1 LQTFFT
7 TCLTVKETLDSCPPH
22 LAEDNLVKSFKI
34 KIENM
39 KTLTSLFGTFF
50 GGGKIDKPSGQ
61 VKSTPV
67 TISYY
72 SQQDVL
78 QQKMREEKLT
88 HGQTVTANLSPVRLE
103 FSFGKVT
110 MYFCPMK
117 RIQVLET
124 LSDGDGGRIPP
135 EAIVEEL
142 DIPKNYKSGLY
153 NLKNVL
159 LTSNGTMQIKATN
172 NTTWERVK

>member
-1 LQTFFT
+1 MKMF
-7 TCLTVKETLDSCPPH
+7 
-22 LAEDNLVKSFKI
+22 NSF
-34 KIENM
+34 
-39 KTLTSLFGTFF
+39 FGTFS
-50 GGGKIDKPSGQ
+50 GGGKIDKPLGQ

-110 MYFCPMK
+110 MYFCPM
-117 RIQVLET
+117 RTIQVLET
-124 LSDGDGGRIPP
+124 INDGDGGRIPP
-135 EAIVEEL
+135 DAIVEEL
-142 DIPKNYKSGLY
+142 NIPKSYKSGLY
-153 NLKNVL
+153 NLKNVI
-159 LTSNGTMQIKATN
+159 LTSNGTMQIKATDR
-172 NTTWERVK
+172 TTWERAK

>member
-1 LQTFFT
+1 MFFLNV
-7 TCLTVKETLDSCPPH
+7 C
-22 LAEDNLVKSFKI
+22 KI

-39 KTLTSLFGTFF
+39 KTLTTFFGALF
-50 GGGKIDKPSGQ
+50 GGGKIDKPSRQ

-88 HGQTVTANLSPVRLE
+88 HSQTVTANLSPVRLE
-103 FSFGKVT
+103 FNFGKVT

-117 RIQVLET
+117 TIQVLET
-124 LSDGDGGRIPP
+124 ISEGDGGRIPS

-142 DIPKNYKSGLY
+142 DIPKNYKPGLY
-153 NLKNVL
+153 NLKNVI

-172 NTTWERVK
+172 KTMWERAK

>member
-1 LQTFFT
+1 
-7 TCLTVKETLDSCPPH
+7 
-22 LAEDNLVKSFKI
+22 
-34 KIENM
+34 M
-39 KTLTSLFGTFF
+39 KTLTTLFGAFF

-124 LSDGDGGRIPP
+124 LNEGDGGRIPP

-153 NLKNVL
+153 SLKNVL
-159 LTSNGTMQIKATN
+159 LTSNGTMQLKATN
-172 NTTWERVK
+172 DTTWERVK

>member
-1 LQTFFT
+1 LLTASLQKFFQR
-7 TCLTVKETLDSCPPH
+7 S
-22 LAEDNLVKSFKI
+22 SKI

-39 KTLTSLFGTFF
+39 KTLTTLFGTFF

-61 VKSTPV
+61 AKSTPV
-67 TISYY
+67 SISYY

-78 QQKMREEKLT
+78 QQKMQEEKLT
-88 HGQTVTANLSPVRLE
+88 HGQTVTANLSPVRME
-103 FSFGKVT
+103 FNFGKVT

-124 LSDGDGGRIPP
+124 LGKGDGGRIPS

-153 NLKNVL
+153 NLKNVI

-172 NTTWERVK
+172 NTAWERIK